1 MNKSKRMIY
10 RLDPVNKPFYTY
22 CLFYSKDKNDVTFTE
37 NSVFYVGKGK
47 NVKIL
52 ANRRE
57 REHIRESYQ
66 EEYFDFHKSRKIRLL
81 ESEGYFIM
89 SKVLEEFNDEDSSY
103 ASEEKWENYF
113 LANGNDLTNMI
124 KCGIKSVGSGE
135 NHPSFSLELRKDS
148 SEIIRL
154 YNEEFW
160 PIQKIC
166 RHYNLSQKTV
176 KKILFEE
183 SNNKQRDKNLRSD
196 IWKFKNQIIL
206 SYQVGIPS
214 YKLAKEY
221 KCSINTIL
229 SLLRQNNIEIRGK
242 HPQLKSSKDWDQKE
256 EIVNEYLSGKSI
268 DYFSKKYKC
277 DKVSTIDPIL
287 KEAGI
292 EKRSSKSEI
301 WNNKEEILGLIENN
315 WTYKQISQK
324 YRVSIPLISKIINYD
339 TRTLLLA

>member
-103 ASEEKWENYF
+103 ASEE
-113 LANGNDLTNMI
+113 
-124 KCGIKSVGSGE
+124 
-135 NHPSFSLELRKDS
+135 
-148 SEIIRL
+148 
-154 YNEEFW
+154 
-160 PIQKIC
+160 
-166 RHYNLSQKTV
+166 
-176 KKILFEE
+176 
-183 SNNKQRDKNLRSD
+183 
-196 IWKFKNQIIL
+196 
-206 SYQVGIPS
+206 
-214 YKLAKEY
+214 
-221 KCSINTIL
+221 
-229 SLLRQNNIEIRGK
+229 
-242 HPQLKSSKDWDQKE
+242 
-256 EIVNEYLSGKSI
+256 SGKSI
-268 DYFSKKYKC
+268 DYLSKKYKC